1 MESRVA
7 ELEFRLAH
15 QELSIEELTQSN
27 LAQQRQ
33 IDELKLQI
41 RYLKSL
47 ISQAGQS
54 AVVDESAEPP
64 PPHY

>member
-15 QELSIEELTQSN
+15 QELSMDELTHSN
-27 LAQQRQ
+27 LDQQRQ
-33 IDELKLQI
+33 IEELKLQVK
-41 RYLKSL
+41 YLKSL
-47 ISQAGQS
+47 ISQVGQS
-54 AVVDESAEPP
+54 AVGEESNETP

>member
-1 MESRVA
+1 MESRVT

-15 QELSIEELTQSN
+15 QEVSMEELTQSN
-27 LAQQRQ
+27 LAQQKQ

-41 RYLKSL
+41 KYLKSL
-47 ISQAGQS
+47 ISQSGQS
-54 AVVDESAEPP
+54 AVAHESEETP

>member
-7 ELEFRLAH
+7 ELEFRLTH

-27 LAQQRQ
+27 LDQQRQ
-33 IDELKLQI
+33 IDELKVQI
-41 RYLKSL
+41 KYLKSL
-47 ISQAGQS
+47 ISQIGQTGV
-54 AVVDESAEPP
+54 ADESVDTL

>member
-1 MESRVA
+1 MEPRVT
-7 ELEFRLAH
+7 ELEFKLAH

-27 LAQQRQ
+27 LDQQRQ
-33 IDELKLQI
+33 LDELKIQI

-47 ISQAGQS
+47 ISQMG
-54 AVVDESAEPP
+54 ESSIADASEEPL